1 MARANDYTVIL
12 NTKLDISQIQK
23 DLAALQKQLE
33 SKSIDFS
40 KLDNAVVINKT
51 SEATKDL
58 TKQTGELSNKSK
70 KLAKDTDDLY
80 LSFQEANLIM
90 QKSLDTISAMI
101 DQVFE
106 LDDAITEFRKVS
118 DLSGSALDNYIDK
131 LSTMGQEVARTGKPK
146 CLSRNV
152 RMVNVH

>member
-33 SKSIDFS
+33 SKKINLSGLNNS
-40 KLDNAVVINKT
+40 VVINQT
-51 SEATKDL
+51 ANAIANVVDNSEKAK
-58 TKQTGELSNKSK
+58 KS
-70 KLAKDTDDLY
+70 TDDLS
-80 LSFQEANLIM
+80 LSFQAANEIFSKTIDIISSMAQQVLE
-90 QKSLDTISAMI
+90 LDTA
-101 DQVFE
+101 
-106 LDDAITEFRKVS
+106 LTEFRKVS
-118 DLSGSALDNYIDK
+118 DLSGQALDSYVSK
-131 LSTMGQEVARTGKPK
+131 LTEMGSTVARTGKPK

>member
-33 SKSIDFS
+33 SKKIDLS
-40 KLDNAVVINKT
+40 GLNNSVVINQT
-51 SEATKDL
+51 ANAIANVVDNSEKAK
-58 TKQTGELSNKSK
+58 KS
-70 KLAKDTDDLY
+70 TDDLS
-80 LSFQEANLIM
+80 LSFQAANEIFSKTIDIISSMAQQVLE
-90 QKSLDTISAMI
+90 LDTA
-101 DQVFE
+101 
-106 LDDAITEFRKVS
+106 LTEFRKVS
-118 DLSGSALDNYIDK
+118 DLSGQALDNYVGK
-131 LSTMGQEVARTGKPK
+131 LTEMGSTVARTGKPK

>member
-33 SKSIDFS
+33 SKKIDLS
-40 KLDNAVVINKT
+40 GLNNSVVINQT
-51 SEATKDL
+51 ANAIANVVDNSEKAK
-58 TKQTGELSNKSK
+58 KS
-70 KLAKDTDDLY
+70 TDDLS
-80 LSFQEANLIM
+80 LSFQAANEIFSKTIDIISSMAQQVLE
-90 QKSLDTISAMI
+90 LDTA
-101 DQVFE
+101 
-106 LDDAITEFRKVS
+106 LTEFRKVS
-118 DLSGSALDNYIDK
+118 DLSGEALDNYVGK
-131 LSTMGQEVARTGKPK
+131 LTEMGSTVARTGKPK